1 MATADL
7 SQFYNSKSMLK
18 RKFDHTRALKREND
32 IAIAAVLKMA
42 GNKTHEKA
50 DGTVIFCIEDC
61 MMGTASSVGKY
72 AGFQNELVKKV
83 RELGYL
89 AARLKTKKVI
99 MKNQSKMELKKKKLF
114 QKTLLKVSMKMM
126 VLLRVSQRTK
136 RQRKNFLKNLK
147 ILWKI

>member
-1 MATADL
+1 MPEEEYLKYFARWKVATAKL

-18 RKFDHTRALKREND
+18 RKFDHSRALKREYD

-42 GNKTHEKA
+42 GKKPHEKA
-50 DGTVIFCIEDC
+50 DGTVIFCIGDC

-89 AARLKTKKVI
+89 VVFRSEYLTSQKFPGVGYETTSSGANKTRIK
-99 MKNQSKMELKKKKLF
+99 F
-114 QKTLLKVSMKMM
+114 C
-126 VLLRVSQRTK
+126 
-136 RQRKNFLKNLK
+136 KNLD
-147 ILWKI
+147 IHIHRE